1 MDMKN
6 FIGKWGAVNLGESVG
21 DYGEGNYKDYP
32 FKGQY
37 HKCIGAEKNY
47 LIVEYSCIQIRISE
61 HDFRLIDPPNFFPFD
76 IVKYVSSKGKLEIGT
91 IVSFSFKWKPIPEKV
106 YILSVN
112 GKVKSTLYEKER
124 LTLIEDTLEVH
135 KRRESLSK
143 MISHALRYE
152 PGEYNLDL
160 GLGGWVNMQQLI
172 NAIKEKGSEW
182 QSLQYFDILKMIDL
196 SDKKRHEVKTKMIGP
211 EYKNKYEWFIRAK
224 YGHSIDG
231 KIYKE
236 KQNPPDVLYHG
247 ITSEAADKIL
257 KEGLKPMDRQYV
269 HLSQKIEEAEQV
281 GKRRQPK
288 PVILKIDAKK
298 AFEDQ
303 INFYTGNDK
312 IWLSDFI
319 GPDYIKVE
327 TYR

>member
-1 MDMKN
+1 MQIEYLN
-6 FIGKWGAVNLGESVG
+6 RWGVI
-21 DYGEGNYKDYP
+21 YKSNSCFHPDDISIWNNYP
-32 FKGQY
+32 FKSQL
-37 HKCIGAEKNY
+37 HKCIGIDGKFLKIKFSSIE
-47 LIVEYSCIQIRISE
+47 IRIS
-61 HDFRLIDPPNFFPFD
+61 PNCFIPTESPEFKPFD
-76 IVKYVSSKGKLEIGT
+76 VVKYTSSKGKLEIGT
-91 IVSFSFKWKPIPEKV
+91 VVSYRSLGKPYPRKV
-106 YILSVN
+106 YILNVK
-112 GKVKSTLYEKER
+112 GKVKSTFYEKER
-124 LTLIEDTLEVH
+124 LTLLEITSESLI
-135 KRRESLSK
+135 KRRALSK
-143 MISHALRYE
+143 LISHALRHE
-152 PGEYNLDL
+152 PDKYTLKLDPE
-160 GLGGWVNMQQLI
+160 GWVNMQQLI

-196 SDKKRHEVKTKMIGP
+196 SDKKRHEVKTKRIGP

-224 YGHSIDG
+224 YGHSIEG

-236 KQNPPDVLYHG
+236 KQNPPDVLFHG
-247 ITSEAADKIL
+247 TTSEAADKIL

-269 HLSQKIEEAEQV
+269 HLSQKIEEAERV
-281 GKRRQPK
+281 GRRRQSK

-303 INFYTGNDK
+303 VNFFVGNDK